1 MDPRVQTVIALMES
15 NYQKEWSLES
25 LAESINLSP
34 WYLCHLFKAETGIS
48 PLHYLKTL
56 RLKKAKEL
64 METTF
69 LNVKQIMHSV
79 GVKDKCNFARDF
91 KKMYGVPPTR
101 FRAGLRAVV
110 AEAKFAAGANF
121 ASK

>member
-1 MDPRVQTVIALMES
+1 MINLMES
-15 NYQKEWSLES
+15 SYQKEWSLES
-25 LAESINLSP
+25 MAEAINLSP
-34 WYLCHLFKAETGIS
+34 WYLCHLFKAETGVS

-56 RLKKAKEL
+56 RLRKAKEL
-64 METTF
+64 MESTF

-91 KKMYGVPPTR
+91 KKMYGVPPAK
-101 FRAGLRAVV
+101 FRARLRSAA
-110 AEAKFAAGANF
+110 AEEKFSLAANF